1 MHYNYSYRFKSL
13 KKECI
18 WRTEPI
24 PFHNQGSIP
33 SRFIFLV
40 GVLAVLI
47 ILAIHTCSV
56 LRAWKK
62 YTDRCWHLWT
72 SKQTQVEHIIVS
84 IGRHCYTYAYTYVNM
99 HIHCVSWCHCISMY
113 IYVYLC
119 ISVFVPVMHI
129 NLSIY
134 LYLSLLLYLPKHC
147 IHMILQM
154 ANGTPPRV
162 CCQESFCNFS
172 AVCSSAAP
180 HAWSGNSLA
189 KRTWL
194 KKRMPSCQYVSHCTL
209 AKKI

>member
-1 MHYNYSYRFKSL
+1 MHYNYSFRFKSL

-119 ISVFVPVMHI
+119 ISMYIYVYLCISMYIYVYLCISMYICLCPR
-129 NLSIY
+129 NAYQSIY
-134 LYLSLLLYLPKHC
+134 ISISLSLSTPLPTKTLHP
-147 IHMILQM
+147 HD
-154 ANGTPPRV
+154 
-162 CCQESFCNFS
+162 S
-172 AVCSSAAP
+172 AD
-180 HAWSGNSLA
+180 G
-189 KRTWL
+189 
-194 KKRMPSCQYVSHCTL
+194 
-209 AKKI
+209 

>member
-134 LYLSLLLYLPKHC
+134 LYLSLYSSIYQNTASTWFCRWLMGPLPEFV
-147 IHMILQM
+147 
-154 ANGTPPRV
+154 ARNR
-162 CCQESFCNFS
+162 S
-172 AVCSSAAP
+172 ATSARSAP
-180 HAWSGNSLA
+180 AQLP
-189 KRTWL
+189 
-194 KKRMPSCQYVSHCTL
+194 MPGAGIPWQSAHG
-209 AKKI
+209 

>member
-134 LYLSLLLYLPKHC
+134 LYLSFSLSLLLYLPKHC

-162 CCQESFCNFS
+162 CCQESCCNFS

-194 KKRMPSCQYVSHCTL
+194 KKGCPAVNMCLIVL
-209 AKKI
+209 